1 MRLLCVVKLGGSSAS
16 MPAVT
21 LLFLISDAVASVFR
35 HITVRQRDTY
45 LCLFHPGLCPS
56 YPRVRRFLSDGNDYR
71 DCGHP
76 CEQHSVQLRDSSGA
90 DHLVLA
96 DM

>member
-1 MRLLCVVKLGGSSAS
+1 MFEDSRQLLPC
-16 MPAVT
+16 
-21 LLFLISDAVASVFR
+21 
-35 HITVRQRDTY
+35 
-45 LCLFHPGLCPS
+45 PGLPCRAATTHQPTLN
-56 YPRVRRFLSDGNDYR
+56 RFLSEGNDYR

-76 CEQHSVQLRDSSGA
+76 CEKHSVQLRDSSGA